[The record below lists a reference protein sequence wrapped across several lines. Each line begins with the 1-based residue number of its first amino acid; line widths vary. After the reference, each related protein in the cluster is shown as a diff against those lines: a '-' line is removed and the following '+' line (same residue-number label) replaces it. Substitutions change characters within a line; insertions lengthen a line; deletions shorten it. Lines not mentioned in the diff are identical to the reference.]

1 MTVKYDY
8 SKLRG
13 LIREKCGTQS
23 NFAKAIGISGT
34 SLSQRL
40 NNSVPFT
47 QTEIMIA
54 CKLFGCT
61 ISEADEIFF
70 KHQ

>member
-1 MTVKYDY
+1 MTIKYDY
-8 SKLRG
+8 CKLRG

-23 NFAKAIGISGT
+23 EFAKAIGISNT

-40 NNSVPFT
+40 NNNIPFT
-47 QTEIMIA
+47 QTEIIIA
-54 CKLFGCT
+54 CKLFGCS

-70 KHQ
+70 KVK